1 MSDKIRRVFVE
12 KKKEYAVEAAGL
24 CSDLQQTLGL
34 KNLKSVRIL

>member
-24 CSDLQQTLGL
+24 CSISSRPWG
-34 KNLKSVRIL
+34 